1 MSNVLLIHDDGG
13 ATLAVEQVLSTLDI
27 VPIRLALAE
36 FHVEFLLSEM
46 FDLIIFEIFGENN
59 TCIAILKQ
67 LEKLAITT
75 GMSPTPVIVVTEQGA
90 EIIEQALRIAKV
102 NFFFIRPVV
111 VTDLVAAIEQSLLQP
126 KASDPAFRN
135 AG

>member
-13 ATLAVEQVLSTLDI
+13 ATLAVEQILSTLDI
-27 VPIRLALAE
+27 VPIRLTLDE
-36 FHVEFLLSEM
+36 FYVEFLLSEM
-46 FDLIIFEIFGENN
+46 FDLIIFELFGENSS
-59 TCIAILKQ
+59 CIAILKQ

-75 GMSPTPVIVVTEQGA
+75 GMNPTPVIVVTEQSA

-111 VTDLVAAIEQSLLQP
+111 VTELVAAIEQSLLQP
-126 KASDPAFRN
+126 KASRSSHRS

>member
-1 MSNVLLIHDDGG
+1 MSNVLLIYDEGG
-13 ATLAVEQVLSTLDI
+13 ATLAIEQILSTLDI
-27 VPIRLALAE
+27 VPIRLALDK
-36 FHVEFLLSEM
+36 FHVDFLLSEM
-46 FDLIIFEIFGENN
+46 FDLIIFEIFGENSS
-59 TCIAILKQ
+59 CITILKQ

-90 EIIEQALRIAKV
+90 DIIEQALRIAKV

-111 VTDLVAAIEQSLLQP
+111 VTELVAAIEQSLLQP
-126 KASDPAFRN
+126 KASCPPDRD

>member
-13 ATLAVEQVLSTLDI
+13 ATLAVEQILSTLNI
-27 VPIRLALAE
+27 VPICLALDE

-46 FDLIIFEIFGENN
+46 FDLIIFELFGKNSS
-59 TCIAILKQ
+59 CITILKQ
-67 LEKLAITT
+67 LEKLEITT
-75 GMSPTPVIVVTEQGA
+75 GMNPTPVIVVTEQGA
-90 EIIEQALRIAKV
+90 EVIEQTLRIAKV

-111 VTDLVAAIEQSLLQP
+111 VTELVAAIEQSLLQP
-126 KASDPAFRN
+126 KASCPSYRS